1 MENTEDIKAQ
11 IQAAELYNA
20 MYNQQP
26 QDPSLLPNQKCDKCQ
41 HTIFDNKY
49 IIKKVKQN
57 GQEYDMPISIFVCA
71 KCGTVLKSMREELH
85 MDEFATDNKKQTSTL
100 IL

>member
-1 MENTEDIKAQ
+1 MENTEDIKEQ

-49 IIKKVKQN
+49 IIKKVKQSVN
-57 GQEYDMPISIFVCA
+57 IPVIRKWRYKNKRGC
-71 KCGTVLKSMREELH
+71 LK
-85 MDEFATDNKKQTSTL
+85 NV
-100 IL
+100 